1 MTTSRDLTEQE
12 QRQGSVGGVSPNE
25 KNYNKTI
32 NNIKNLG
39 VSSPI
44 EVLNREQD
52 MQWAYEYG
60 GASQDFNTYYDY
72 YYSGQDI
79 QVSIEG
85 AGSNSTGGIIPIVSF
100 AFNIKQEKLPL
111 YGFWSYTF
119 DAIMRGNRIVN
130 GAFTIATSS
139 LNYMKDLLSEAA
151 VNRAEQDG
159 GMHRIR
165 GLDMDEKNISEYWGR
180 NIDSATMVETDT
192 RHIWSSHPPFNFIIV
207 YGVQNVSAP
216 NMYQDST
223 YKEALQKYKNSPSLM
238 TDTNERLVSRELIPS
253 RLVIENV
260 ELTSMQIEYTPD
272 GQPLGETYSFLAR
285 DLSSYDK

>member
-1 MTTSRDLTEQE
+1 MTVATSRDLTEQE
-12 QRQGSVGGVSPNE
+12 QRQGSVGNTSPNQ

-44 EVLNREQD
+44 DVLNTEQD
-52 MQWAYEYG
+52 IQWAYEFG
-60 GASQDFNTYYDY
+60 GYKEDYNTYYDY

-119 DAIMRGNRIVN
+119 DAIMRGNRIIN

-139 LNYMKDLLSEAA
+139 LNYMNDLLSEAA
-151 VNRAEQDG
+151 TSRA
-159 GMHRIR
+159 
-165 GLDMDEKNISEYWGR
+165 
-180 NIDSATMVETDT
+180 
-192 RHIWSSHPPFNFIIV
+192 
-207 YGVQNVSAP
+207 
-216 NMYQDST
+216 
-223 YKEALQKYKNSPSLM
+223 
-238 TDTNERLVSRELIPS
+238 
-253 RLVIENV
+253 
-260 ELTSMQIEYTPD
+260 
-272 GQPLGETYSFLAR
+272 
-285 DLSSYDK
+285 